1 MKKILVLVF
10 MLALFVFCM
19 VSCSCNQ
26 QPNGQGQN
34 QAPNTEAPQMAKIKF
49 ETYIDTKIND
59 QQVPVGGR
67 AINPGVTLSRP
78 GYVFSG
84 WYNGDKLWD
93 FSTSVVTGDIT
104 LTAKWNSYL
113 SYVSVSEIENEHI
126 KALLGKENQ
135 DALLVAGCTFNV
147 KDVVIPQTYNGKRV
161 VGIYWAFAGRD
172 GIESV
177 TIPETVLY
185 ISQNAFNRCEALT
198 KIVIPSSVSII
209 EGGAFVL
216 CKGLDTIYC
225 RAKEK
230 PVKWDNDFNLKSTSS
245 TERYNVSWGYTG
257 N

>member
-10 MLALFVFCM
+10 VFALFVFCM

-26 QPNGQGQN
+26 QPDGQGQN

-59 QQVPVGGR
+59 QQVQVGGR
-67 AINPGVTLSRP
+67 ATNPGVTLSRP
-78 GYVFSG
+78 GYAFAG
-84 WYNGDKLWD
+84 WYNGDKPWD
-93 FSTSVVTGDIT
+93 FATSVVTGDIT

-126 KALLGKENQ
+126 KTLLGKENQ
-135 DALLVAGCTFNV
+135 DALIVVGSSFNV
-147 KDVVIPQTYNGKRV
+147 KDVVIPSTYNGKRV
-161 VGIYWAFAGRD
+161 VGIHWAFADRKD
-172 GIESV
+172 MTSI

-185 ISQNAFNRCEALT
+185 ISQNAFNRCESLT

-209 EGGAFVL
+209 ERGAFVL
-216 CKGLDTIYC
+216 CTKLEAIYC
-225 RAKEK
+225 RANEK
-230 PVKWDNDFNLKSTSS
+230 PIKWDSDFNLKSTSS
-245 TERYNVSWGYTG
+245 GERYNVSWGYTG